1 MPTLVERME
10 TMMRFFGFTHKQRP
24 NELSA
29 NALATYIGMTHP
41 PVVKWMRGD
50 LTVDLVDVCD
60 RLGVSFDWVVGR
72 SSRMWS
78 ESFEETRREIRA
90 KLARRDWSNS
100 TRTLR
105 VAQALDMARATDFR
119 VFTCELI
126 SSVLRLDEKTLRAIQ
141 AGETSVS
148 STTVKRLSEWLG
160 VPIAWFETG
169 DTKTLVDKQRDW
181 DRLAEF
187 ADVNGIDPDEVMRFI
202 ATKVKIKREAE
213 SLQL

>member
-50 LTVDLVDVCD
+50 LTLDLVDVCD
-60 RLGVSFDWVVGR
+60 KLGVSFDWVVGR

-78 ESFEETRREIRA
+78 EAFEETRREIRA
-90 KLARRDWSNS
+90 KLAHRDWSNS

-105 VAQALDMARATDFR
+105 VAQALHVATMCAPS
-119 VFTCELI
+119 VFTTALVA
-126 SSVLRLDEKTLRAIQ
+126 SVLRFNEQTVRAIILGTT
-141 AGETSVS
+141 AVS
-148 STTVKRLSEWLG
+148 DGTIKRLSEWLG
-160 VPIAWFETG
+160 VSIAWFETG
-169 DTKTLVDKQRDW
+169 DPKTLADADAYAKV
-181 DRLAEF
+181 AE
-187 ADVNGIDPDEVMRFI
+187 AMQASGIDAGTWMRMVEEK
-202 ATKVKIKREAE
+202 AKTRRDVE
-213 SLQL
+213 SLM